1 MSMPR
6 RTPFIA
12 ATLALVT
19 ACALLVPGLAAW
31 QDTRTIYLSIVDGQG
46 NAVTDIKPDEV
57 FLREDNSNR
66 EVVSVTKA
74 AEPLEVIL
82 LADTSQAAGGTG
94 MMTRQDTIKGTAE
107 LIQDI
112 RAAFTGFVKTLNTA
126 SPESQMQIIEFGQAA
141 VPVTKMTSNFDDLDK
156 GIKRLFPKP
165 QAAAVLLEAIME
177 SAKMLGKAKSPRRA
191 IVILNAEPSNEQS
204 RQQPNAM
211 LQEVIKANAQ
221 VWAVSIQQGSQR
233 NEARGLVLDALAKNT
248 GGRREFLVGQAAIIK
263 QMEQFASNLAGQ
275 YAVTYRRTGDG
286 QPRLL
291 QVGLA
296 RQGLKMFTSIY
307 PQK

>member
-1 MSMPR
+1 MAHRLRP
-6 RTPFIA
+6 A
-12 ATLALVT
+12 QLVVSSV
-19 ACALLVPGLAAW
+19 AFLIALLVVPGLAAW

-46 NAVTDIKPDEV
+46 NAVTDIKPEEV
-57 FLREDNSNR
+57 FLREDNTNR

-74 AEPLEVIL
+74 TDPLEIIL
-82 LADTSQAAGGTG
+82 LADTSSAAGGTG
-94 MMTRQDTIKGTAE
+94 MMTRQDTIKGTGE

-112 RAAFTGFVKTLNTA
+112 RAAFTGFVKTMNAA
-126 SPESQMQIIEFGQAA
+126 SPQSQMQIVEFGQAA
-141 VPVTKMTSNFDDLDK
+141 VPVTKMTSSFDELDK

-165 QAAAVLLEAIME
+165 QSAAVLLEAIMA
-177 SAKMLGKAKSPRRA
+177 SAKDLGKAKSPRRA

-211 LQEVIKANAQ
+211 LQEVIKTNAS

-233 NEARGLVLDALAKNT
+233 NEARGLVLDALARNT
-248 GGRREFLVGQAAIIK
+248 GGRREFLVGQAAIIS
-263 QMEQFASNLAGQ
+263 QMEQFAANLANQ
-275 YAVTYRRTGDG
+275 YAVTYRRGDGG

-291 QVGLA
+291 QVGLG